1 MTEEATF
8 ESLLERDLRWP
19 RIGDKAFTQSGDTLA
34 NAYIHKHGHGRFVMM
49 MSRYK
54 KGADLMVARSSHND
68 VDRDS
73 LVFPVVFNYRQS
85 LELSLKY
92 LIAMY
97 GYTVGVAPN
106 WKTHDLGALWRTF
119 CDVLKLYG
127 HDQNEAD
134 QVVAEIVAEFAKVDP
149 ASFSYSYPVD
159 TKGRAIPIAHQQLD
173 VSTLAEVMGAAENYF
188 TGCDGYLSHLQS
200 AGP

>member
-1 MTEEATF
+1 MTDEATF
-8 ESLLERDLRWP
+8 ESLLECDFRWP
-19 RIGDKAFTQSGDTLA
+19 RLGDKAFTESGDPQA
-34 NAYIHKHGHGRFVMM
+34 NAYVHRHGHGRFVMM
-49 MSRYK
+49 MSGYK
-54 KGADLMVARSSHND
+54 KGADLMVERSLHSD

-73 LVFPVVFNYRQS
+73 LVFPVVFNYRQF

-92 LIAMY
+92 FIAMY

-106 WKTHDLGALWRTF
+106 WKTHDLGVLWKAF

-127 HDQNEAD
+127 HDQNDAD
-134 QVVAEIVAEFAKVDP
+134 QVVTEIVAEFAKMDP
-149 ASFSYSYPVD
+149 ASFSYRYPVD
-159 TKGRAIPIAHQQLD
+159 TKGRAIPIAHQQLNL
-173 VSTLAEVMGAAENYF
+173 STLAEVMGAAQNYF